1 MSLEI
6 TTLEQKHLSDAAALV
21 CTRFKSLRWR
31 VPALPRRYEE
41 THVILPMLSR
51 LAEKSPGVVAIR
63 GGRLVGFL
71 MGMALP
77 MLLGKRT
84 AYSPEWANG
93 ANPEDSRRIYGEM
106 YARLSARWVA
116 DGCLAHAVTMLA
128 NDEQGIEGWQWMGFG
143 LVGVDGVRE
152 LKPVEGAAG
161 FKFQISNVKCQSV
174 RQLNAVEGAA
184 SRVEVRQAGQ
194 AEAAIASFLIKALEQ
209 YMAAPPI
216 FWIHELEEAEEYFSD
231 PAKSLWLAYD
241 GPDAVGCMAIGPA
254 NPDACAI
261 VEDDK
266 TASIMAAYTLE
277 TARGQGVATALL
289 NCCLEWARARGC
301 ERCAV
306 DYETMNMLATRFW
319 PKWFQTVCYSLIR
332 CIDERAANA
341 QKAD

>member
-6 TTLEQKHLSDAAALV
+6 TTLQGKHLSDAAELV
-21 CTRFKSLRWR
+21 CARFKSLRQR
-31 VPALPRRYEE
+31 VPVLPCRYEE
-41 THVILPMLSR
+41 TQVILPMLYR
-51 LAEKSPGVVAIR
+51 LMQQSPGVVAIQ

-71 MGMALP
+71 MGMVIP

-93 ANPEDSRRIYGEM
+93 AEPEDSRRIYGEM
-106 YARLSARWVA
+106 YARLSAQWVA

-143 LVGVDGVRE
+143 MAGADGVRE
-152 LKPVEGAAG
+152 LKPVEGAAA
-161 FKFQISNVKCQSV
+161 QI
-174 RQLNAVEGAA
+174 
-184 SRVEVRQAGQ
+184 EVRKAGR
-194 AEAAIASFLIKALEQ
+194 ADASASASLIKTLEQ

-216 FWIHELEEAEEYFSD
+216 FWIHELEGTEEYLGDS
-231 PAKSLWLAYD
+231 AKALWLAYD

-261 VEDDK
+261 IEDDK
-266 TASIMAAYTLE
+266 TASIMAAFTLE

-289 NCCLEWARARGC
+289 NRCLEWARARGC

-319 PKWFQTVCYSLIR
+319 PKWFETVCYSLIR
-332 CIDERAANA
+332 CIDERVAGA

>member
-6 TTLEQKHLSDAAALV
+6 TTLQEKHLEDAAALV
-21 CTRFKSLRWR
+21 SARFMSLRQR
-31 VPALPRRYEE
+31 VPVLPRRYEQ
-41 THVILPMLSR
+41 TQAILPMLSR
-51 LAEKSPGVVAIR
+51 LGEKSPGVVAIQS
-63 GGRLVGFL
+63 GRLVGFL
-71 MGMALP
+71 VGMVIP

-93 ANPEDSRRIYGEM
+93 ADLEDSRRIYGEM
-106 YARLSARWVA
+106 YARLSARWVG

-143 LVGVDGVRE
+143 LAGVDGVRE
-152 LKPVEGAAG
+152 LEPVGSGG
-161 FKFQISNVKCQSV
+161 FKSQMLNVKFQSARELERV
-174 RQLNAVEGAA
+174 KGAGA
-184 SRVEVRQAGQ
+184 QIEVRQAGR
-194 AEAAIASFLIKALEQ
+194 AEAATAAFFIKALEQ

-216 FWIHELEEAEEYFSD
+216 FWIHELEGVEEYLDD
-231 PAKSLWLAYD
+231 PGKALWQAYD

-266 TASIMAAYTLE
+266 TASIMAAFTLE

-289 NCCLEWARARGC
+289 NRCLEWARARGC

-306 DYETMNMLATRFW
+306 DYETMNMLAARFW

-332 CIDERAANA
+332 CIDERVANA

>member
-6 TTLEQKHLSDAAALV
+6 TTLQEKHLPDAAALV
-21 CTRFKSLRWR
+21 CARFKSLRQR
-31 VPALPRRYEE
+31 VPVLPRRYEE

-51 LAEKSPGVVAIR
+51 LALGSPGVVAVR

-71 MGMALP
+71 TGLVIP
-77 MLLGKRT
+77 VLLGKRT

-93 ANPEDSRRIYGEM
+93 AEPEDSRRIYGEM
-106 YARLSARWVA
+106 YARLSAQWVA

-143 LVGVDGVRE
+143 MAGVDGVRE
-152 LKPVEGAAG
+152 VKAVEGAGA
-161 FKFQISNVKCQSV
+161 FKSQISNVKYQSV
-174 RQLNAVEGAA
+174 RELNAVEGDAA
-184 SRVEVRQAGQ
+184 QIMVRQAGR
-194 AEAAIASFLIKALEQ
+194 ADAATAAFFIKALEQ

-216 FWIHELEEAEEYFSD
+216 FWIHELEGTEEYLGDS
-231 PAKSLWLAYD
+231 AKALWLAYD

-261 VEDDK
+261 IEDDK
-266 TASIMAAYTLE
+266 TASIMAAFTLE

-289 NCCLEWARARGC
+289 NRCLEWARDRGC

-306 DYETMNMLATRFW
+306 DYETMNMLAIRFW